1 MTISDL
7 LGWVGA
13 LGILIAYGLLT
24 IGRWPSE
31 SLRYQGANA
40 AAALA
45 LIIWAV
51 SISAWQS
58 VLLNVVWA
66 AVGLVGV
73 IRALRHQ
80 PDPHPPV
87 PRGD

>member
-1 MTISDL
+1 
-7 LGWVGA
+7 
-13 LGILIAYGLLT
+13 
-24 IGRWPSE
+24 
-31 SLRYQGANA
+31 
-40 AAALA
+40 
-45 LIIWAV
+45 V